1 MKSNK
6 TKNNNKTK
14 STTTSMILLLIF
26 GALGCFLLGGVSGY
40 LLSDF
45 FITHSA
51 TIDSG
56 SKDNVPVSFSSTGMK
71 IKMLSS
77 VTNEDGSVTKTIG
90 YSVLPANAT
99 NKDVDVKVQYYD
111 KSSCEDVASVS
122 VNQKEKTVA
131 ITVTKSF
138 SKEIH
143 VILTSMSNS
152 SVTATIKLNYE
163 KRLVSLN
170 KKITS
175 NEINFGNWKNEVNT
189 LKDFKLENFIQPE
202 YSEYT
207 YDKNYTFEVSLVEIP
222 EGDFSTDITELSDVD
237 LALNFSRLIQNKV
250 SKQSTII
257 AEDIWNLSA
266 TEDWHYLL
274 SNIYLDQQ
282 STPYYHTTFNAIYS
296 GVSQTDKK
304 AVYENV
310 DLYVSLANDYSSFVT
325 SVEAIES
332 DESILVY

>member
-1 MKSNK
+1 MKSKK

-14 STTTSMILLLIF
+14 STITSMILLLVF

-40 LLSDF
+40 LLSDY
-45 FITHSA
+45 FITHTA

-56 SKDNVPVSFSSTGMK
+56 KHDNIPVEFNSKGMK

-77 VTNEDGSVTKTIG
+77 ITNEDGSVTKTIG

-99 NKDVDVKVQYYD
+99 NKDVNVNVQYKD
-111 KSSCEDVASVS
+111 GSACSDIATVS
-122 VNQKEKTVA
+122 INQKEKTVA

-143 VILTSMSNS
+143 VILTSVSNS

-189 LKDFKLENFIQPE
+189 LKDFKLENFVEAE
-202 YSEYT
+202 YSEFT
-207 YDKNYTFEVSLVEIP
+207 YDKNYTFEVSHVEIA

-237 LALNFSRLIQNKV
+237 LSLNFSRLIQNKI
-250 SKQSTII
+250 SNQSTIT

-274 SNIYLDQQ
+274 SNFSIDQQ
-282 STPYYHTTFNAIYS
+282 TIPYYHTTFNAIYS
-296 GVSQTDKK
+296 NVSQPDKK

-310 DLYVSLANDYSSFVT
+310 DLYVSLTNDYSSFVT
-325 SVEAIES
+325 EVTGIES
-332 DESILVY
+332 NESILVY

>member
-40 LLSDF
+40 LLSDY

-51 TIDSG
+51 TIDS
-56 SKDNVPVSFSSTGMK
+56 KDNIPVSFSSTGMK

-77 VTNEDGSVTKTIG
+77 ITNEDGSVTKTIG

-99 NKDVDVKVQYYD
+99 NKDVDVKVQYKD
-111 KSSCEDVASVS
+111 GSACSDITTVS
-122 VNQKEKTVA
+122 INQKEKNVA

-163 KRLVSLN
+163 KRLISLN
-170 KKITS
+170 KKINS
-175 NEINFGNWKNEVNT
+175 NEINFGNWQSEANAIQ
-189 LKDFKLENFIQPE
+189 DFKLENFVEAE
-202 YSEYT
+202 YSSFT
-207 YDKNYTFEVSLVEIP
+207 YDKNYTFEVSSVEIP

-250 SKQSTII
+250 SNQSTIT
-257 AEDIWNLSA
+257 AEDLWILSA

-274 SNIYLDQQ
+274 SNISLDQQ
-282 STPYYHTTFNAIYS
+282 TIPYYHTTFNAIYS

-310 DLYVSLANDYSSFVT
+310 DLYVSLANDYSAFVT
-325 SVEAIES
+325 EVTGIES

>member
-1 MKSNK
+1 M
-6 TKNNNKTK
+6 NNIKKRSKKQTK
-14 STTTSMILLLIF
+14 STTTSMILLLVF

-40 LLSDF
+40 LLSDY

-51 TIDSG
+51 TIDS
-56 SKDNVPVSFSSTGMK
+56 KDNIPVSFSSTGMK

-77 VTNEDGSVTKTIG
+77 ITNEDGSVTKTIG

-99 NKDVDVKVQYYD
+99 NKDIDVKVQYQD
-111 KSSCEDVASVS
+111 GSACSDIATVS
-122 VNQKEKTVA
+122 INQKEKTVA
-131 ITVTKSF
+131 ITVIKAF

-170 KKITS
+170 KKILA
-175 NEINFGNWKNEVNT
+175 NEINFGNWQSEANAIQ
-189 LKDFKLENFIQPE
+189 DFKLENFVQPK

-207 YDKNYTFEVSLVEIP
+207 YDKNYTFEVSHVEIP
-222 EGDFSTDITELSDVD
+222 EGDFSTDITDLSDVD
-237 LALNFSRLIQNKV
+237 LALNFSRLIQTKV
-250 SKQSTII
+250 LKQSTIN

-274 SNIYLDQQ
+274 SNISLDQQ

-296 GVSQTDKK
+296 GVSQPDKK
-304 AVYENV
+304 VVYENV

>member
-14 STTTSMILLLIF
+14 STTTSMILLLVF

-40 LLSDF
+40 LLSDY

-51 TIDSG
+51 TIDS
-56 SKDNVPVSFSSTGMK
+56 KDNIPVSFSSTGMK

-77 VTNEDGSVTKTIG
+77 ITNEDGSVTKTIG

-99 NKDVDVKVQYYD
+99 NKDIDVKVQYQD
-111 KSSCEDVASVS
+111 GSACSDIATVS
-122 VNQKEKTVA
+122 INQKEKTVA
-131 ITVTKSF
+131 ITVIKAF

-170 KKITS
+170 KKINS
-175 NEINFGNWKNEVNT
+175 NEINFGNWQSEANAIQ
-189 LKDFKLENFIQPE
+189 DFKLENFVEAE
-202 YSEYT
+202 YSSFT
-207 YDKNYTFEVSLVEIP
+207 YDKNYTFEVSSVEIP

-250 SKQSTII
+250 SNQSTIT
-257 AEDIWNLSA
+257 ADLVWNLSA

-274 SNIYLDQQ
+274 SNISLDQQ
-282 STPYYHTTFNAIYS
+282 TIPYYHTTFNAIYS
-296 GVSQTDKK
+296 GVSQPDKK
-304 AVYENV
+304 VVYENV